1 MPRDPPSVTQME
13 TVTKEAHCLWLHWK
27 PMVLGS
33 CLVALTLLLN
43 ALMRADCISRR
54 YLVQEGHHCKILQEN
69 SEPGE

>member
-1 MPRDPPSVTQME
+1 M
-13 TVTKEAHCLWLHWK
+13 
-27 PMVLGS
+27 
-33 CLVALTLLLN
+33 VALEAYGVGFLPSCANFVMN